1 MLKAWLKESPLLG
14 SLTDST
20 HGCQNTDHWLHLVGW
35 IGFSQQFS
43 VHWAGTTWNSSLVW
57 QYGGGSCYLKPSTH
71 RLNVGQHR
79 SFFLLNIFCQTSML
93 ENQQP
98 TSSRSAHSAN
108 RWIVRKQKKKKKTP
122 KLIVC
127 TRLKRPHSWMHRKET
142 WIAAMQ
148 LWDKLTVC
156 CRNSFTV
163 YFTQFPIR
171 IVEFWILIVHY
182 HIYNDNDWDLTI
194 KVHYHC
200 GSNCTNPIA
209 VQV

>member
-1 MLKAWLKESPLLG
+1 MSRMYGTLSDRGRLFGCLLLDEHAG
-14 SLTDST
+14 KPAADQLPVSAL
-20 HGCQNTDHWLHLVGW
+20 
-35 IGFSQQFS
+35 SQPMDCKK
-43 VHWAGTTWNSSLVW
+43 T
-57 QYGGGSCYLKPSTH
+57 K
-71 RLNVGQHR
+71 
-79 SFFLLNIFCQTSML
+79 
-93 ENQQP
+93 
-98 TSSRSAHSAN
+98 
-108 RWIVRKQKKKKKTP
+108 KKKKKTP